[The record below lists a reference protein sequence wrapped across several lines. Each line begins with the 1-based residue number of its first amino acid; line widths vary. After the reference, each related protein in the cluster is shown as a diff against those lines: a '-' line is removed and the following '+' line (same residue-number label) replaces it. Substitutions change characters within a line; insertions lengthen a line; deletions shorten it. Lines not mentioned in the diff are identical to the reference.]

1 MSESITGGIDS
12 VVNDS
17 ASVPLNETVK
27 FQATAQ
33 GLFIAYASLLVMA
46 LVPIVIGSFRS
57 VKHRTKQQETGEQ
70 IEIMSTK
77 DALMFPVIASGTL
90 FGIYLVFQVFGLRF

>member
-1 MSESITGGIDS
+1 MSESNSDGLAAAVD
-12 VVNDS
+12 
-17 ASVPLNETVK
+17 ALLNETANSTNATAK
-27 FQATAQ
+27 FQATPQ
-33 GLFIAYASLLVMA
+33 GLFIAYASLLLMA
-46 LVPIVIGSFRS
+46 LVPIVIGSYRS

-90 FGIYLVFQVFGLRF
+90 FGIYIVFQAR